1 MNCEGTAQII
11 DFSGFMIKILSVV
24 GHKRKEKSWVRIV
37 EESFMKEQGFDRSS
51 GQFLRI
57 K

>member
-1 MNCEGTAQII
+1 MNCVGKAHII

-24 GHKRKEKSWVRIV
+24 GLKGKEKSWVRIA
-37 EESFMKEQGFDRSS
+37 EESFMKELGFDGSS

-57 K
+57 